1 MKLNSKLKPDEVLA
15 LGIKSEIDAADL
27 YATLRSRVKNILLQQ
42 KLDFLV
48 VEEKQ
53 HRKILE
59 RLFKDRFGDRT
70 PSLPSESFL
79 SKSVLP
85 QADTPTVKELFDAA
99 LKAEKV
105 SEDFYKNAAASAGE
119 EASRRM
125 LTYLSRVE
133 RSHYFMIKSEI
144 DLLDKFPDY
153 YKVED
158 FHIAQDMIHV
168 GP

>member
-1 MKLNSKLKPDEVLA
+1 MKLNPNSKPDEVLA

-27 YATLRSRVKNILLQQ
+27 YTTLRSRVKNILLQQ

-59 RLFKDRFGDRT
+59 RLFKVRFADRT
-70 PSLPSESFL
+70 LTLPSESFL

-85 QADTPTVKELFDAA
+85 KVETLPVKELFDAA

-105 SEDFYKNAAASAGE
+105 SEDFYKDAAAAAGE
-119 EASRRM
+119 DASRRM
-125 LTYLSRVE
+125 LIYLSRVE

-144 DLLDKFPDY
+144 DLLAKFPDY
-153 YKVED
+153 YQVED

>member
-1 MKLNSKLKPDEVLA
+1 MKLNPKSKPDEVLA

-27 YATLRSRVKNILLQQ
+27 YAILRSRVKNILLQQ
-42 KLDFLV
+42 KLDFLA

-70 PSLPSESFL
+70 PALPSESFL
-79 SKSVLP
+79 SKTVLP
-85 QADTPTVKELFDAA
+85 QAETLTVKELFDAA

-105 SEDFYKNAAASAGE
+105 SEDFYKEAAASAE
-119 EASRRM
+119 EDASRRM

-133 RSHYFMIKSEI
+133 RSHYFMIESEVN
-144 DLLDKFPDY
+144 LLATFPDY

>member
-1 MKLNSKLKPDEVLA
+1 MKNSPKSKPDEILA

-27 YATLRSRVKNILLQQ
+27 YAVLRGRVKNILLQQ

-59 RLFKDRFGDRT
+59 RLFKERFADRT
-70 PSLPSESFL
+70 PVLPEESFL
-79 SKSVLP
+79 SKNALP
-85 QADTPTVKELFDAA
+85 QADTLTVKELFDAA

-105 SEDFYKNAAASAGE
+105 SEDFYKDAAASAGE
-119 EASRRM
+119 DASRRM

-133 RSHYFMIKSEI
+133 RSHFFMIKSEI
-144 DLLDKFPDY
+144 DLLAKFPDY